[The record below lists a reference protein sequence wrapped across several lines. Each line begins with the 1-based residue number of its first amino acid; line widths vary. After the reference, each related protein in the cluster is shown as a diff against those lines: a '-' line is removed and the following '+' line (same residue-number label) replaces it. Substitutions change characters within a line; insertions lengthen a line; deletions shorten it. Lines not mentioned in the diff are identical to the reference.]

1 MAGLKNLT
9 WKVLVMGRGQ
19 KIGDAIEKHVH
30 GLGYKNIKAF
40 AIEDNKTSDEQI
52 IKLLKEHDWQGI
64 AIGKSRL
71 PLSMIY

>member
-19 KIGDAIEKHVH
+19 KIGEAIEKHVH

-40 AIEDNKTSDEQI
+40 SIDNNKTSDDQI
-52 IKLLKEHDWQGI
+52 VKILKENDWHGV
-64 AIGKSRL
+64 AIGMS
-71 PLSMIY
+71 

>member
-19 KIGDAIEKHVH
+19 QIGDAIEKHVH

-40 AIEDNKTSDEQI
+40 AIENIETSDEQI
-52 IKLLKEHDWQGI
+52 IKLLKEHDWHGV
-64 AIGKSRL
+64 AIGMLRL
-71 PLSMIY
+71 PLPMIY